1 MEKFI
6 DVRRLIISKNK
17 NLLRWLPKFTVNWV
31 EKIIHQDE
39 VNDFMSRQKGKDSF
53 GFSKALV
60 EEFNLTL
67 NLKGLENIPEMD
79 QSCIFV
85 SNHPLGGLD
94 AIAIIHL
101 FRDVRPDIK
110 FIVNDLLMG
119 VKNLEDKF
127 IGVNKVGK
135 NALQSLQRVEEQF
148 AADSATF
155 LFPAGLVSRKMDGKI
170 EDLEWKK
177 TFVSKAK
184 KYNKSV
190 VPIYIN
196 GRLTDRF
203 YKLANLRKFLG
214 VKLNFEMFY
223 LVDELFKQKN
233 VTIDITIGEP
243 IDAEEFTKEKTDK
256 EWAEW
261 VKQRVYQL
269 KEDIN

>member
-1 MEKFI
+1 MQKFI
-6 DVRRLIISKNK
+6 DVKRLIISKNK
-17 NLLRWLPKFTVNWV
+17 NLLKWIPGFVIRWI

-39 VNDFMSRQKGKDSF
+39 VNDFMTRQKGKDSF
-53 GFSKALV
+53 GFSKGLV
-60 EEFNLTL
+60 EDFNLTL
-67 NLKGLENIPEMD
+67 NLRGMEHIPKMD
-79 QSCIFV
+79 QSCIFA

-101 FRDVRPDIK
+101 FREVRPDIR

-127 IGVNKVGK
+127 IGVNLVGK
-135 NALQSLQRVEEQF
+135 NAVQSLQKVEEQF
-148 AADSATF
+148 ASDTATF
-155 LFPAGLVSRKMDGKI
+155 LFPAGLVSRKIDGKI

-177 TFVSKAK
+177 TFISKAK
-184 KYNKSV
+184 KYSKPV
-190 VPIYIN
+190 VPIYID

-203 YKLANLRKFLG
+203 YRLANLRKFLG

-233 VTIDITIGEP
+233 VTIDIVIGES
-243 IDAEEFTKEKTDK
+243 IDPEVFTKGKTDK

-261 VKQRVYQL
+261 VKQKVYQL
-269 KEDIN
+269 KKV

>member
-1 MEKFI
+1 MDKFV
-6 DVRRLIISKNK
+6 DVKKLIASKNK
-17 NLLRWLPKFTVNWV
+17 NLLKWLPRFTVSWV

-67 NLKGLENIPEMD
+67 NLKGAEHIPELN
-79 QSCIFV
+79 QSCIFA

-101 FRDVRPDIK
+101 FRDIRPDIK

-127 IGVNKVGK
+127 IGVNLVGK
-135 NALQSLQRVEEQF
+135 NAVSSLQKVEEQF
-148 AADSATF
+148 ASDSATF
-155 LFPAGLVSRKMDGKI
+155 LFPAGLVSRKIDGRV

-177 TFVSKAK
+177 TFVSKSK
-184 KYNKSV
+184 KYQK
-190 VPIYIN
+190 PIIPIHID
-196 GRLTDRF
+196 GKLTNRF
-203 YKLANLRKFLG
+203 YRLANLRKFSG

-233 VTIDITIGEP
+233 MTIDITIGEP
-243 IDAEEFTKEKTDK
+243 IDSEVFSREKNDK

-261 VKQRVYQL
+261 VRKKVYQL
-269 KEDIN
+269 NRV